1 MAAFVITGIQT
12 VSVTGCD
19 LLTELHSQESYIS
32 AMQNKTYTSNPLN
45 LPDQDL
51 ALPPVTA
58 CPPLPHLPPLP
69 PVTAATMD
77 ATHTAAVVMSRE
89 GRLLDAQ
96 TI

>member
-1 MAAFVITGIQT
+1 MAAYVITGIQT

-58 CPPLPHLPPLP
+58 
-69 PVTAATMD
+69 ATMD

-89 GRLLDAQ
+89 GRLFDAQ